1 MIGTLHSVYVVGYC
15 CLKSVEWSCNWEQD
29 FQEEFQ
35 DSRISHS
42 LSLSLSQASFE
53 QLSLVEFRELLRLV
67 NTCPLE
73 KLDPCLTALR
83 RQTKKWFRRLMAL
96 VQLQLHS

>member
-1 MIGTLHSVYVVGYC
+1 MVLQLGARLSR
-15 CLKSVEWSCNWEQD
+15 
-29 FQEEFQ
+29 
-35 DSRISHS
+35 RISRFKNLS

-73 KLDPCLTALR
+73 KLDPRLTALR